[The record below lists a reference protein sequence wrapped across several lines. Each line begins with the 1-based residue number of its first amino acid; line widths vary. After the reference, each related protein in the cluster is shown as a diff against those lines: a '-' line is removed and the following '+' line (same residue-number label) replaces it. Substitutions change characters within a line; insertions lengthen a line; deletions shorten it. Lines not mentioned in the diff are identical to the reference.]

1 MAERPLVFIS
11 HLFQLFFT
19 LYYKCIVHMYFIVRE
34 LSEKRDELLNE
45 RTNDKNFPNIFRFA
59 NLVFYDNYTRCTLSA
74 SLYVNC
80 TELLLIGHDI
90 L

>member
-11 HLFQLFFT
+11 HLFFFT

-45 RTNDKNFPNIFRFA
+45 
-59 NLVFYDNYTRCTLSA
+59 
-74 SLYVNC
+74 
-80 TELLLIGHDI
+80 
-90 L
+90 

>member
-1 MAERPLVFIS
+1 
-11 HLFQLFFT
+11 
-19 LYYKCIVHMYFIVRE
+19 MYFIVRE

-80 TELLLIGHDI
+80 TELLLLGMIYFERSTVVKNWSI
-90 L
+90 FFIARNSFKISE